1 MFVKVAKLGSAVVT
15 VMLED
20 NASTAAALAAAGM
33 DATGFQAR
41 VNGAVSDAPLK
52 DGDTITLVPAIKGGS
67 GEFTVKVAK
76 LGAAVKEVFLAEG
89 SDIEDALEAAGM
101 DATGFQTR
109 VNGAAPTGELKS
121 GDTIT
126 LVPAI
131 KGGK

>member
-1 MFVKVAKLGSAVVT
+1 MFVKVAKLGAAVVT

-20 NASTAAALAAAGM
+20 NASISAALTAAGM
-33 DATGFQAR
+33 DATGFQTR
-41 VNGAVSDAPLK
+41 VNGSTSDAPLK

-89 SDIEDALEAAGM
+89 SDVKDALEAAGM
-101 DATGFQTR
+101 DAAGFQTR
-109 VNGAAPTGELKS
+109 VNGAAFDGVLKN